1 MPRKRTRGS
10 GVQLG
15 EEVVR
20 TMVLQGASKVFA
32 AQGVRATGVQDILK
46 AARIS
51 RRTFYR
57 VYGSKEDVLL
67 ELYRLG
73 TELLLAN
80 CRLALE
86 QESDPLRQI
95 ERCVDAHLATAREQ
109 PRLVFVLGGEA
120 HRQESLLHARRIEVH
135 EALASMMVAHA
146 RVSLPRPPSRLL
158 FRALLFAHEG
168 VTRLV
173 LEEGDEGRNVTAE
186 AFERARAVMLRIS
199 TAAMAGEGIGVAS
212 MPEDDRPRPAVT
224 ATGTGADKKRRFA
237 KSADAE

>member
-1 MPRKRTRGS
+1 
-10 GVQLG
+10 
-15 EEVVR
+15 
-20 TMVLQGASKVFA
+20 MVLQGAAKVFA
-32 AQGVRATGVQDILK
+32 AQGVRATGVHDILK

-57 VYGSKEDVLL
+57 VYGSKEEVLL

-73 TELLLAN
+73 TELLLTN

-120 HRQESLLHARRIEVH
+120 HRQESLLHARRIEVR
-135 EALASMMVAHA
+135 AC
-146 RVSLPRPPSRLL
+146 LPRPPSRLL
-158 FRALLFAHEG
+158 IRALLFAHEG

-186 AFERARAVMLRIS
+186 AFDRARAVMLRIS
-199 TAAMAGEGIGVAS
+199 TAAMAGEGVGVAS
-212 MPEDDRPRPAVT
+212 LPEDDRPQLAG
-224 ATGTGADKKRRFA
+224 TGTDKKRASA